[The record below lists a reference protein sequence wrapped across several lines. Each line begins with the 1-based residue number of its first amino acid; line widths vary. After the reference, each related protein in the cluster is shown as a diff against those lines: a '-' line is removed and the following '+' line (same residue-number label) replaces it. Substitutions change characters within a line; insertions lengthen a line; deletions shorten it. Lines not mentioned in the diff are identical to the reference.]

1 MPRPEATAR
10 RGAGPGGECRGRGRL
25 AGSTGGAGRP
35 MAYGLVR
42 IIVNPIS
49 GRGHDP
55 EFIDGLVRHL
65 TLRAFPVEV
74 TPTQRRGHARDLA
87 ASTPDDARCVVSIGG
102 DGTHRE
108 VLAGLAGRRVPACIV
123 PSGTENVLG
132 RTFRLTGT
140 IRDTVGLVHHGRPLA
155 LDMGMAGHEPFVMFS
170 GIGFDAEVTRAV
182 HLKRRGPIAR
192 SAYYGPTI
200 RTWWRYGFPPLAVK
214 VDGRLLTDDAGIVFV
229 ANTPLYADRLRIAAR
244 AVADDGKLDVVCY
257 RTRSRWQ
264 MLRHMARTR
273 RGTHLDHPLV
283 AWAQG
288 ERIEITCAERDV
300 PVQVDGDVAAATPL
314 VFAVRPKAV
323 RVLVHGP

>member
-10 RGAGPGGECRGRGRL
+10 RGAGPGGECRRRGRL

-87 ASTPDDARCVVSIGG
+87 AETPDDARCVVSIGG

-140 IRDTVGLVHHGRPLA
+140 IRDTVGLVCMVDHETGVPQAMGVASQKEGEGDRCELNVAQRMIRNLPDLTNALITADPLHCQTRTAQDIVA
-155 LDMGMAGHEPFVMFS
+155 LGGDFLVQAK
-170 GIGFDAEVTRAV
+170 DNQKTV
-182 HLKRRGPIAR
+182 H
-192 SAYYGPTI
+192 
-200 RTWWRYGFPPLAVK
+200 
-214 VDGRLLTDDAGIVFV
+214 
-229 ANTPLYADRLRIAAR
+229 
-244 AVADDGKLDVVCY
+244 
-257 RTRSRWQ
+257 Q
-264 MLRHMARTR
+264 
-273 RGTHLDHPLV
+273 
-283 AWAQG
+283 
-288 ERIEITCAERDV
+288 CAEGLTQDLS
-300 PVQVDGDVAAATPL
+300 PL
-314 VFAVRPKAV
+314 LPAHKKPMAV
-323 RVLVHGP
+323 